1 MDMFFFYRGI
11 CKVTF
16 STVSGTI
23 MSPNHPDKYPN
34 SMECE
39 WIIDLGPGYDITITF
54 HKFNLE
60 KYDDCSFDWL
70 TVQAGN
76 TPDSPE
82 VAKVCGD
89 VLPPDMTTRGPLRI
103 VFQTDLDNEFEGF
116 HITWVAEGETK

>member
-1 MDMFFFYRGI
+1 
-11 CKVTF
+11 
-16 STVSGTI
+16 
-23 MSPNHPDKYPN
+23 MSPNHPDKYPI

-54 HKFNLE
+54 HKFHLE
-60 KYDDCSFDWL
+60 KKDDCSFDWL

-82 VAKVCGD
+82 VAKVCGN

-103 VFQTDLDNEFEGF
+103 VFQTDTDNEFEGF
-116 HITWVAEGETK
+116 HITWVAEGETKLVHLLSLNYPVKYKATELKYF

>member
-1 MDMFFFYRGI
+1 
-11 CKVTF
+11 
-16 STVSGTI
+16 

-34 SMECE
+34 SMACE

-60 KYDDCSFDWL
+60 KDDYCKFDWL

-89 VLPPDMTTRGPLRI
+89 ALPPDMTTRGPMRI
-103 VFQTDLDNEFEGF
+103 VFQTDNDNEFEGF
-116 HITWVAEGETK
+116 HVTWLAHGKD